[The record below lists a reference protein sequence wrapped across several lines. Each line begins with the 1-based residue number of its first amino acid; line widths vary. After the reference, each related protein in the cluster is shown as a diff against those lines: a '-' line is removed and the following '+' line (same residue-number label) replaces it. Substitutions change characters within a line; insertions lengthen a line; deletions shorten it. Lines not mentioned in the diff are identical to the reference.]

1 MSTLSPNFGLTLPDG
16 PDPISRSS
24 INGNWTLVDTLA
36 RAIICTSATRPSSPF
51 AGQVIF
57 ETDTLSILIRNVANS
72 AWTLVS
78 PRVQSVTQA
87 TRPGSPAASQVI
99 YESDTNALVVRNS
112 ANTVWN
118 YVSGIP
124 IVNGTVGVN
133 TTTNMI
139 VYDTTLPGLRRY
151 TGGAWEIWHSNAIHK
166 YKAATESVTSSTTLQ
181 NDDVFA
187 FSVVANAAYEME
199 GCIFYDGAQDP
210 AGGLSMA
217 FTIPVSASA
226 LWCNFGT
233 NGDIIST
240 SLTEYN
246 AVSQGTNART
256 VGTQI
261 TATATMACQ
270 PKGTFVIG
278 ANSGTVQFQW
288 AQGASNATATRILG
302 GSWMKLTRMA

>member
-1 MSTLSPNFGLTLPDG
+1 MSTLSTNFGLTLPDG
-16 PDPISRSS
+16 TDPISRSS

-36 RAIICTSATRPSSPF
+36 RAITCTSATRPSSPF

-87 TRPGSPAASQVI
+87 TRPGSPTASQVI

-118 YVSGIP
+118 YASGIP

-139 VYDTTLPGLRRY
+139 VYDTTVPGLRRY
-151 TGGAWEIWHSNAIHK
+151 NGGAWELFHPNTQFKFKASNE
-166 YKAATESVTSSTTLQ
+166 TVTSSTTLQ

-187 FSVVANAAYEME
+187 FTVVANAAYAME
-199 GCIFYDGAQDP
+199 GYIPYTALAGSSSGGIQSDFTMP
-210 AGGLSMA
+210 AGGSM
-217 FTIPVSASA
+217 FWT
-226 LWCNFGT
+226 NFGT
-233 NGDIIST
+233 PANDGN
-240 SLTEYN
+240 LTQYN
-246 AVSQGTNART
+246 LVAQGSGAARNSAGNAGT
-256 VGTQI
+256 V
-261 TATATMACQ
+261 MSMQ
-270 PKGTFVIG
+270 PKGIFVVG
-278 ANSGTVQFQW
+278 GTAGTVQFRF
-288 AQGASNATATRILG
+288 AQSVSSATSTVVLG
-302 GSWMKLTRMA
+302 GSWMKLTRIS